1 MGSNKFHRSLNQ
13 GDEFETMSEDLTN
26 GGVKGNVS
34 YGTLTTII
42 ESDLKFGLIYVGS
55 DDGLI
60 HVSKDGGFSWNN
72 ISDNLPRNMWVSNI
86 YPSKFK
92 ESRVYL
98 SLNGYRW
105 DNFEPMVYVS
115 EDYGLNWSRIGNE
128 LPKEPVNVII
138 EDNINEGLVY
148 VGTDHGVYASLDYG
162 NNFHPFINGLSGA
175 PVHDLVIHPRDNDL
189 VVGTHGRSV
198 YIADMSYLQQIDQN
212 ILSQGLHVFKVDNLK
227 YSNRWGSTNWYGN
240 LIEPSMQIVI
250 FSNSNVDIELLIE
263 GDNGES
269 IKDNYTLE
277 FGLNFIDHNL
287 LITDK
292 NKYLPKGKYNLKVTN
307 LDENSI
313 TEFEIN

>member
-1 MGSNKFHRSLNQ
+1 
-13 GDEFETMSEDLTN
+13 MSEDLTN

-60 HVSKDGGFSWNN
+60 HVSKDGGFSWDN
-72 ISDNLPRNMWVSNI
+72 ISNNLPENMWISSI

-105 DNFEPMVYVS
+105 DNFESMVFVS

-128 LPKEPVNVII
+128 LPAEPVNIII

-148 VGTDHGVYASLDYG
+148 IGTDHGVYASLDYG
-162 NNFHPFINGLSGA
+162 NNFHPFIDGLSGA

-198 YIADMSYLQQIDQN
+198 YIADMSYLQKIDQN
-212 ILSQGLHVFKVDNLK
+212 ILSKELHVFEVDNLK
-227 YSNRWGSTNWYGN
+227 YSNRWGTTNWYGN
-240 LIEPSMQIVI
+240 LIEPSMEIVI
-250 FSNSNVDIELLIE
+250 FSKSKIDIEILIE

-269 IKDNYTLE
+269 ITHNNSLDL
-277 FGLNFIDHNL
+277 GLNFINHNL
-287 LITDK
+287 LISDE
-292 NKYLPKGKYNLKVTN
+292 NKYLSKGKYKIKVTN
-307 LDENSI
+307 LDESS
-313 TEFEIN
+313 TAEFEIN